1 MEIRI
6 DEIPESAGKNLAR
19 KALSGLDAFYADP
32 ANRERYEAWKA
43 EREVREAGDVRSSH
57 PLPPLTVIRG
67 A

>member
-43 EREVREAGDVRSSH
+43 NLQLSLIGCRAIVEKDTQGK
-57 PLPPLTVIRG
+57 G
-67 A
+67 

>member
-32 ANRERYEAWKA
+32 ANRERYEVWKA
-43 EREVREAGDVRSSH
+43 EREVREGKKK
-57 PLPPLTVIRG
+57 
-67 A
+67 